1 MAQLPVYPHLSIH
14 RLEKRLQTIPTWLV
28 ALVAFLLLSV
38 LIVFIR
44 AEEANLLSWEATLM
58 APKQVIKLLIE
69 DAEAIALVVA
79 VILYVKGA
87 PDRKA
92 QKHYEAWRVVDTAA
106 AANVTTSYA
115 RYQALLDLHQD
126 GVSLQWLEAPN
137 ANLSNIVLPKADLRE
152 CHLQGANLQN
162 ANLRGANLQGAD
174 LTGANLSHANLVG
187 SNLTAADLRE
197 ANLRGAVLWKAQ
209 LWDADLAY
217 AELRWAELHRE
228 QLAGA
233 NLDATILPDGSVCS
247 AEAPAFVDASEPRLL
262 E

>member
-1 MAQLPVYPHLSIH
+1 MTQRPVYPHLSIH
-14 RLEKRLQTIPTWLV
+14 RLEKRLQVIPTWLV
-28 ALVAFLLLSV
+28 ALIAFLILSS
-38 LIVFIR
+38 LIIFIR
-44 AEEANLLSWEATLM
+44 AEEANLPSLEATLT
-58 APKQVIKLLIE
+58 APKQVMKLLIE

-92 QKHYEAWRVVDTAA
+92 QKHYEAWRVIDTAA

-137 ANLSNIVLPKADLRE
+137 ANLSNITLPRADLRE
-152 CHLQGANLQN
+152 CNLQGANLQH
-162 ANLRGANLQGAD
+162 ANLRGANFQGAD
-174 LTGANLSHANLVG
+174 LTGANLSHANLMG

-209 LWDADLAY
+209 LWETDLAY
-217 AELRWAELHRE
+217 AELRWADLHRE
-228 QLAGA
+228 QLEGA
-233 NLDATILPDGSVCS
+233 NLHATILPDGSVHTTGTH
-247 AEAPAFVDASEPRLL
+247 AFTDPSDPRFL

>member
-1 MAQLPVYPHLSIH
+1 MAPLPVYPHLSIH
-14 RLEKRLQTIPTWLV
+14 RFEKRLQAIPTWLV
-28 ALVAFLLLSV
+28 AIIAFLVLSLLII
-38 LIVFIR
+38 LIR
-44 AEEANLLSWEATLM
+44 GDANLLAWET
-58 APKQVIKLLIE
+58 PISEKKELLTFLLD

-92 QKHYEAWRVVDTAA
+92 QKHYEAWRVIDTAA

-137 ANLSNIVLPKADLRE
+137 ANLSNIALPRANLRE
-152 CHLQGANLQN
+152 CNLKGANLQN
-162 ANLRGANLQGAD
+162 ANLRDANFQGAD

-197 ANLRGAVLWKAQ
+197 TNLRGAVLWKAQ

-217 AELRWAELHRE
+217 AELRWAELHQE
-228 QLAGA
+228 QLKGA
-233 NLDATILPDGSVCS
+233 NLDATILPDGSVFTP
-247 AEAPAFVDASEPRLL
+247 EPPALADSPETRFFE
-262 E
+262 